1 MIGAATMQKWRMKL
15 DYDNE
20 EVIIDPKVTKLRL
33 LHIQEP
39 RVKSFKM

>member
-33 LHIQEP
+33 LHIQESG
-39 RVKSFKM
+39 VKSFKM

>member
-33 LHIQEP
+33 LHIQESSKP
-39 RVKSFKM
+39 